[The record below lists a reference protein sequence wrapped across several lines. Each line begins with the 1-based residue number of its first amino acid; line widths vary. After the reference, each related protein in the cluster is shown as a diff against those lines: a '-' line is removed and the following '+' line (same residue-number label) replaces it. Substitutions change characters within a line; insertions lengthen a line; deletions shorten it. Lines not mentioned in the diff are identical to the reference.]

1 MDDTELIQNVLNGNQ
16 RDFERLVDKYQS
28 AVFRIAI
35 GLLHNKEDAEEIVQD
50 VFIRVYRS
58 LSSFDAKAAFSTWLY
73 RVTVNASLNVL
84 RKKKRQKLWV
94 ELSDIL
100 QLRSKEKQ
108 ADVQLVEQSDNAFI
122 YQAMNELPAM
132 QRVAFVLSKYEEM
145 PQARVAEIMQL
156 STGAVEQLIYRAKNN
171 LQEKLG
177 KKISARKIIKANV
190 SNS

>member
-16 RDFERLVDKYQS
+16 RDFERLVEKYQS
-28 AVFRIAI
+28 AVFRMAI

-50 VFIRVYRS
+50 VFIKVYKS

-108 ADVQLVEQSDNAFI
+108 ADALLTEQSDNTLI
-122 YQAMNELPAM
+122 YQAMKDLPAM
-132 QRVAFVLSKYEEM
+132 QRVAFVLPKYEEL
-145 PQARVAEIMQL
+145 PQARVAEILHL
-156 STGAVEQLIYRAKNN
+156 STGAVEQLIYRAKRN
-171 LQEKLG
+171 LKQKLEK
-177 KKISARKIIKANV
+177 KFSVRKIIKTSV

>member
-1 MDDTELIQNVLNGNQ
+1 VDDTELIQNILNGNQ
-16 RDFERLVDKYQS
+16 RDFERLVEKYQS
-28 AVFRIAI
+28 TVFRIAI

-50 VFIRVYRS
+50 VFIKVYKS

-108 ADVQLVEQSDNAFI
+108 ADALLTEQSDNALI
-122 YQAMNELPAM
+122 YKAMNELPAL
-132 QRVAFVLSKYEEM
+132 QRVAFVLSKYEEL
-145 PQARVAEIMQL
+145 PQTRVAEILHL
-156 STGAVEQLIYRAKNN
+156 STGAVEQLIYRAKRN
-171 LQEKLG
+171 LQQKL
-177 KKISARKIIKANV
+177 KKKFSVRKIIKTSV

>member
-1 MDDTELIQNVLNGNQ
+1 VDDTELIQNVLNGNQ
-16 RDFERLVDKYQS
+16 RDFERLVEKHQS
-28 AVFRIAI
+28 TVFRIAI

-50 VFIRVYRS
+50 VFIKVYKS

-84 RKKKRQKLWV
+84 RKKKRQKLWI

-108 ADVQLVEQSDNAFI
+108 ADTLLTEQTDNALI

-132 QRVAFVLSKYEEM
+132 QRVAFVLSKYEEL
-145 PQARVAEIMQL
+145 PQARVAEIMHL
-156 STGAVEQLIYRAKNN
+156 STGAVEQLIYRAKRN
-171 LQEKLG
+171 LEQKLEKNF
-177 KKISARKIIKANV
+177 SVRKIIKTSV

>member
-1 MDDTELIQNVLNGNQ
+1 MDDTELIQNVLHGNQ
-16 RDFERLVDKYQS
+16 RDFERLVEKYQS

-50 VFIRVYRS
+50 VFIKVYKS

-108 ADVQLVEQSDNAFI
+108 ADTLLIEQSDNDLI

-132 QRVAFVLSKYEEM
+132 QRVAFVLSKYEEL
-145 PQARVAEIMQL
+145 PQAKVAEILHL
-156 STGAVEQLIYRAKNN
+156 STGAVEQLIYRAKRN
-171 LQEKLG
+171 LKQKLEK
-177 KKISARKIIKANV
+177 KFSVRKIIKTSV

>member
-16 RDFERLVDKYQS
+16 RDFERLVEKYQS
-28 AVFRIAI
+28 AVFRMAI

-50 VFIRVYRS
+50 VFIKVYKS

-108 ADVQLVEQSDNAFI
+108 ADALLTEQSDNTLI
-122 YQAMNELPAM
+122 YQAMKDLPAM
-132 QRVAFVLSKYEEM
+132 QRVAFVLSKYEEL
-145 PQARVAEIMQL
+145 PQARVAEILHL
-156 STGAVEQLIYRAKNN
+156 STGAVEQLIYRAKRN
-171 LQEKLG
+171 LKQKLEK
-177 KKISARKIIKANV
+177 KFSVRKIIKTSV

>member
-1 MDDTELIQNVLNGNQ
+1 VDDTELIQNVLNGNQ
-16 RDFERLVDKYQS
+16 RDFERLVEKYQS
-28 AVFRIAI
+28 AVFRMAI

-50 VFIRVYRS
+50 VFIKVYKS

-108 ADVQLVEQSDNAFI
+108 ADALLTEQSDNTLI
-122 YQAMNELPAM
+122 YQAMKDLPAM
-132 QRVAFVLSKYEEM
+132 QRVAFVLSKYEEL
-145 PQARVAEIMQL
+145 PQARVAEILHL
-156 STGAVEQLIYRAKNN
+156 STGAVEQLIYRAKRN
-171 LQEKLG
+171 LKQKLEK
-177 KKISARKIIKANV
+177 KFSVRKIIKTSV

>member
-50 VFIRVYRS
+50 VFIKVYRS

-84 RKKKRQKLWV
+84 SKKKRQKLWV
-94 ELSDIL
+94 ELSDLL

-171 LQEKLG
+171 LQEKLE

>member
-16 RDFERLVDKYQS
+16 RDFERLVEKYQS
-28 AVFRIAI
+28 TVFRIAI

-50 VFIRVYRS
+50 VFIKVYKS

-108 ADVQLVEQSDNAFI
+108 ADALLTEQSDNTLI
-122 YQAMNELPAM
+122 YQAMNELPAL
-132 QRVAFVLSKYEEM
+132 QRVAFVLSKYEEL
-145 PQARVAEIMQL
+145 PQARVAEILHL
-156 STGAVEQLIYRAKNN
+156 STGAVEQLIYRAKRN
-171 LQEKLG
+171 LQQKLEK
-177 KKISARKIIKANV
+177 KFSVRKIIKTSV

>member
-1 MDDTELIQNVLNGNQ
+1 MDDNELIQNVLNGNQ
-16 RDFERLVDKYQS
+16 RDFERLVEKYQS
-28 AVFRIAI
+28 TVFRIAI

-50 VFIRVYRS
+50 VFINVYKS

-108 ADVQLVEQSDNAFI
+108 ADTLLTEQSDNALI

-132 QRVAFVLSKYEEM
+132 QRVAFVLSKYEEL
-145 PQARVAEIMQL
+145 PQARVAEIL
-156 STGAVEQLIYRAKNN
+156 HISTGAVEQLIYRAKRD
-171 LQEKLG
+171 LQQKL
-177 KKISARKIIKANV
+177 KKKFSVRKIIKTSV

>member
-16 RDFERLVDKYQS
+16 RDFERLVEKYQS
-28 AVFRIAI
+28 TVFRIAI

-50 VFIRVYRS
+50 VFIKVYKS

-100 QLRSKEKQ
+100 QLISKEKQ
-108 ADVQLVEQSDNAFI
+108 ADALLTEQSDNTLI
-122 YQAMNELPAM
+122 YQAMNELPAL
-132 QRVAFVLSKYEEM
+132 QRVAFVLSKYEEL
-145 PQARVAEIMQL
+145 PQARVAEILHL
-156 STGAVEQLIYRAKNN
+156 STGAVEQLIYRAKRN
-171 LQEKLG
+171 LQQKLEK
-177 KKISARKIIKANV
+177 KFSVRKIIKTSV

>member
-1 MDDTELIQNVLNGNQ
+1 VDDTELIQNVLNGNQ
-16 RDFERLVDKYQS
+16 RDFERLVEKYQS
-28 AVFRIAI
+28 TVFRIAI

-50 VFIRVYRS
+50 VFIKVYKS

-73 RVTVNASLNVL
+73 RVTVNSSLNVL

-108 ADVQLVEQSDNAFI
+108 ADVQMVEQSDNAFI

-132 QRVAFVLSKYEEM
+132 QRVAFILSKYEEL
-145 PQARVAEIMQL
+145 PQARVAEILHL

-171 LQEKLG
+171 LQQKLEK
-177 KKISARKIIKANV
+177 KFPTRKIIKTSV

>member
-16 RDFERLVDKYQS
+16 RDFERLVEKYQS
-28 AVFRIAI
+28 TVFRIAI

-50 VFIRVYRS
+50 VFIKVYKS

-73 RVTVNASLNVL
+73 RVTVNSSLNVL

-108 ADVQLVEQSDNAFI
+108 ADVQMVEQSDNAFI

-132 QRVAFVLSKYEEM
+132 QRVAFILSKYEEL
-145 PQARVAEIMQL
+145 PQARVAEILHL

-171 LQEKLG
+171 LQQKLEK
-177 KKISARKIIKANV
+177 KFPTRKIIKTSV

>member
-16 RDFERLVDKYQS
+16 RDFERLVEKYQS
-28 AVFRIAI
+28 TVFRIVI

-50 VFIRVYRS
+50 VFIKVYKS

-108 ADVQLVEQSDNAFI
+108 ADALLTEQSDNALI
-122 YQAMNELPAM
+122 YKAMNELPAM
-132 QRVAFVLSKYEEM
+132 QRVAFVLSKYEEL
-145 PQARVAEIMQL
+145 PQTRVAEILHL
-156 STGAVEQLIYRAKNN
+156 STGAVEQLIYRAKRN
-171 LQEKLG
+171 LQQKL
-177 KKISARKIIKANV
+177 KKKFSVRKIIKTSV